1 MNRYVSAV
9 IMTLLIAALLLAP
22 SAQAVLC
29 DGGGSGKT
37 ADWAYWDYPSVGF
50 IDLNAAYYY
59 YLFNAAENDT
69 LRFEFSGD
77 FPHSRYMSF
86 TLYNVNNQLP
96 VGVLNDYEIEP
107 DAGNQNPFVPGTDRA
122 TADRSYTVRMVPAG
136 SDQAGL
142 PNTLVIPA
150 DVEIA
155 CLLLRVYLPDDGQP
169 LDGGVGMPDTSVFDD
184 ATGEPADG
192 PAKLRVE
199 DYLSG
204 NLGDTLGLM
213 TKTQEYYAALSTQV
227 ESWRLEIPNAFP
239 QYENP
244 YIWMPLAHPGPGRV
258 ALVRFRAPSF
268 TDTGGGEGAFS
279 GEEDVRYFSVS
290 VGGLLTTMTSRTIN
304 DSELAIDDEG
314 YVNLVIGAPW
324 LLAPF
329 ARLRGWN
336 FVPTRQHAQPILVFR
351 QMLPQA
357 DFEGSFLRIFKLDLY
372 EPPGTQV
379 EELKASNFV
388 GDWAPQ
394 GEYCTTWEFIKML
407 CGAR

>member
-1 MNRYVSAV
+1 MVRYVSAV
-9 IMTLLIAALLLAP
+9 ILTLLIAVLILAP

-29 DGGGSGKT
+29 DGVGGGET

-69 LRFEFSGD
+69 LRFEFSGE

-86 TLYNVNNQLP
+86 TLYNVKNQLP
-96 VGVLNDYEIEP
+96 VGVLNDFEIVP
-107 DAGNQNPFVPGTDRA
+107 DPGNLNPFVPGTDRA
-122 TADRSYTVRMVPAG
+122 AADRSYTVQMVPQCSAHEG
-136 SDQAGL
+136 E

-184 ATGEPADG
+184 AKGEPADG

-199 DYLSG
+199 NYLT
-204 NLGDTLGLM
+204 GDLTGTLQLALR
-213 TKTQEYYAALSTQV
+213 TQEYYAAISTQV
-227 ESWRLEIPNAFP
+227 ESWRIEIPNAFP

-268 TDTGGGEGAFS
+268 TDTSGGGGTFS
-279 GEEDVRYFSVS
+279 GQEDVRYFSVS
-290 VGGLLTTMTSRTIN
+290 VGSLLTTMTSRTIN
-304 DSELAIDDEG
+304 DSELVIDEEG
-314 YVNLVIGAPW
+314 YVNLVIGCPRI
-324 LLAPF
+324 LAPL
-329 ARLRGWN
+329 ARSRGWN
-336 FVPTRQHAQPILVFR
+336 FIPTRRLAQPILVFR

-357 DFEGSFLRIFKLDLY
+357 DFEGSFLRISKLYLY
-372 EPPGTQV
+372 EPPGPLV

-394 GEYCTTWEFIKML
+394 GEYRTTWEFIKML
-407 CGAR
+407 CDAR